1 MDYVFD
7 EFDFNFTHMDITRAI
22 WEAKCSTE
30 FIRNHFPIHESVK
43 EGRLYRYYK
52 ISEEGYNTILP
63 YLKRK
68 EK

>member
-7 EFDFNFTHMDITRAI
+7 EFDLEFTHMDITRAI

-30 FIRNHFPIHESVK
+30 FIRKNFPISEAMRDK
-43 EGRLYRYYK
+43 KLCRYYK
-52 ISEEGYNTILP
+52 ISEEGYKVIFP

-68 EK
+68 EN